1 MTVYLQLILFSSF
14 VGLVWLIKASPVV
27 RYYLKFS
34 AYYGIVMVGSL
45 FLIPVFIFH
54 PFSVHNFVI
63 GSHCFRWITH
73 LIGVKWII
81 QNPDYLESEEPCI
94 IVSNHQSSLDVLGLF
109 QIWPKMG
116 KCTVIARN
124 AVFWVWPM
132 GFAAWLA
139 GLIFIPR
146 AKSKADRAKTI
157 INDVADQLAP
167 QTKLWVFPEGTRK
180 DTGIIHEFKNG
191 AFHAAIL
198 AQLPIQPV
206 IFTRYYFIDSVNK
219 RFDPGVVII
228 HALKPISTIG
238 LTVDEDLVATRAL
251 VHTEMNRA
259 FKDINFDLLK
269 NSNYTHDR

>member
-81 QNPDYLESEEPCI
+81 QNPDYLESDEPCI

-157 INDVADQLAP
+157 INDVADQLTLT
-167 QTKLWVFPEGTRK
+167 QVFVLKKRYFYLIEG
-180 DTGIIHEFKNG
+180 ISPYFMLI
-191 AFHAAIL
+191 
-198 AQLPIQPV
+198 V
-206 IFTRYYFIDSVNK
+206 IS
-219 RFDPGVVII
+219 
-228 HALKPISTIG
+228 
-238 LTVDEDLVATRAL
+238 DLVATRAL